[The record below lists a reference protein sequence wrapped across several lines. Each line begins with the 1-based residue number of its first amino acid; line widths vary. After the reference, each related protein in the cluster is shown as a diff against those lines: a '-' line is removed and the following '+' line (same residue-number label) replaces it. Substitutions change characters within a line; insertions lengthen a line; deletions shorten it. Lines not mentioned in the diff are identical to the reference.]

1 MKPAIPWLWLAGSV
15 IHAVHEEQLAEHGGS
30 TGVRDANLLASALAR
45 PEQLAHYG
53 TPDVAGLAA
62 SYGFGISRNHPFVD
76 GNKRTAFVA
85 VELFLALN
93 GFELMASDADC
104 VVSMLELAAGNMPEE
119 AFAAWIRQRMKK
131 ANREIQNKK

>member
-1 MKPAIPWLWLAGSV
+1 MTTAANPWRWLDAAL
-15 IHAVHEEQLAEHGGS
+15 IHAVHDEQLAEHGGGA
-30 TGVRDANLLASALAR
+30 GVRDGNLLQSALAR

-53 TPDVAGLAA
+53 TPDAADLAA

-93 GFELMASDADC
+93 GFELAATDADC
-104 VVSMLELAAGNMPEE
+104 VVNMLDLAAGKLPEAE
-119 AFAAWIRQRMKK
+119 FAQWIRQNIR
-131 ANREIQNKK
+131 R